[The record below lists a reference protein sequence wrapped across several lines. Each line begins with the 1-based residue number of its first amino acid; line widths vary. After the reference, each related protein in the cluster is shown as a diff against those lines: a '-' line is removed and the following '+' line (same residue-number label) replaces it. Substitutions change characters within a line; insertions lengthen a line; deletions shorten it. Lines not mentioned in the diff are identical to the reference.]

1 LFNNLCGSVY
11 NLGVTGT
18 FNSAGVVDK
27 GTGYVESA
35 WVKTTATEAVTGT
48 KPYAVFGAPSD
59 TKGYQ
64 VVNSYFWNGNNSL
77 FNTSTEDGVTT
88 SGGARGKSRAMT
100 AQEFYNGTVAYNL
113 NNFYLYKRYSDQKTT
128 SGDEKQRYSYF
139 TIGDDNKLVLQNNHY
154 YSEHTDLCSTGH
166 IDDSGNAI
174 MYVEDRFAD
183 GDFRYAGGTIPDTED
198 ERYYTWT
205 ETDEETGV
213 ETVRSE
219 FFPIWPDD
227 YIFFGQKLTY
237 DWAVEA
243 HQEVPTAVV
252 RDGGR
257 LSYGDNANRVYRAP
271 AYYRSKTMGVAHFN
285 PQAYLAQTRKNVPAT
300 LAYPQMTAI
309 DFKGHY
315 GANEAYGAYGLG
327 WNTQTG
333 QFYAPLLDDDGLRGI
348 INCDETQNLLAYAP
362 AEAENKKTY
371 DVLEAYFTEPIYEEH
386 YNNDEGY
393 RLVREAATATV
404 HGHLVQN
411 DLKAT
416 NDHLLVD
423 HQDFNAPVAYDFD
436 ADHLMW
442 YQRIPT
448 DEEYVD
454 LEKGWQGISVPFT
467 AELVTTNEKGEI
479 THFYS
484 GSDESHNE
492 TGTKTKKGH
501 EYWLRQLTD
510 GEDMTLKPETT
521 GTLEANFHYPA
532 AAGDN
537 KTVGNTFLW
546 DYYYKN
552 EPVHD
557 QQDKNADTYLQY
569 RQYYNSERTYTNY
582 PLLSAA
588 MPYIIGLPGKTYYEF
603 DLSGNFEA
611 ENTAVPIT
619 KIGKQILSFVSNKR
633 EHIDV
638 SDDEIKRA
646 ETTVKYSGQN
656 YTFKPSYLNETL
668 EVGATNTHYALNT
681 TGSSFDKTVAA
692 TNVSAFRPYFTGPA
706 DAPARQFVAQRIAF
720 GSTDGEIYDGPESAL
735 GGLEIYVKDHRII
748 TTSHLKEAV
757 VISIVNVGGIS
768 LANYVLQPGET
779 VETRVQNTGVYI
791 VNKKKVFVK

>member
-1 LFNNLCGSVY
+1 MESCWINT
-11 NLGVTGT
+11 TGT
-18 FNSAGVVDK
+18 PASGVR
-27 GTGYVESA
+27 
-35 WVKTTATEAVTGT
+35 
-48 KPYAVFGAPSD
+48 AVFGNPTATND
-59 TKGYQ
+59 IKQ
-64 VVNSYFWNGNNSL
+64 IVNSYYQ
-77 FNTSTEDGVTT
+77 T
-88 SGGARGKSRAMT
+88 GKSYSTTDTGSHGLARAMSDQ
-100 AQEFYNGTVAYNL
+100 AFYNGTVAYDL
-113 NNFYLYKRYSDQKTT
+113 NNFYLYKRYNDGTGT
-128 SGDEKQRYSYF
+128 SSGVEYKYWIPGEEEPQTGHYA
-139 TIGDDNKLVLQNNHY
+139 NNI
-154 YSEHTDLCSTGH
+154 ELCS
-166 IDDSGNAI
+166 SGYNDI
-174 MYVEDRFAD
+174 KYVEERFKD
-183 GDFRYAGGTIPDTED
+183 GDFRYAGGTIPATED
-198 ERYYTWT
+198 ERFYSWT
-205 ETDEETGV
+205 EKPGTKDEV
-213 ETVRSE
+213 VKSS

-243 HQEVPTAVV
+243 HQNVPTAVV

-285 PQAYLAQTRKNVPAT
+285 PQAYLAQTKKNDPAT
-300 LAYPQMTAI
+300 KAYPNMTAI
-309 DFKGHY
+309 DFKGYY

-327 WNTQTG
+327 WNTLTG

-423 HQDFNAPVAYDFD
+423 HQDFNAPLAYDFD

-454 LEKGWQGISVPFT
+454 LTKGWQGISVPFT
-467 AELVTTNEKGEI
+467 AELVTTNQKGEI

-484 GSDESHNE
+484 GSDESHND
-492 TGTKTKKGH
+492 TGTKKGH

-510 GEDMTLKPETT
+510 DDLMTEKSTGVLK
-521 GTLEANFHYPA
+521 ANFHYPA

-537 KTVGNTFLW
+537 KTKTDGNTFLW

-569 RQYYNSERTYTNY
+569 RQYYNSERTYNNY

-633 EHIDV
+633 EHIGV
-638 SDDEIKRA
+638 SDKEIEEA

-668 EVGATNTHYALNT
+668 EVGNNYVLNT
-681 TGSSFDKTVAA
+681 EGSSFDKTVAA
-692 TNVSAFRPYFTGPA
+692 TNVSAFRPYFTGPTPA
-706 DAPARQFVAQRIAF
+706 GARQFVAQRIAF
-720 GSTDGEIYDGPESAL
+720 SSTDGEIYDGPESAL

>member
-1 LFNNLCGSVY
+1 
-11 NLGVTGT
+11 
-18 FNSAGVVDK
+18 
-27 GTGYVESA
+27 
-35 WVKTTATEAVTGT
+35 
-48 KPYAVFGAPSD
+48 
-59 TKGYQ
+59 
-64 VVNSYFWNGNNSL
+64 
-77 FNTSTEDGVTT
+77 
-88 SGGARGKSRAMT
+88 M
-100 AQEFYNGTVAYNL
+100 
-113 NNFYLYKRYSDQKTT
+113 
-128 SGDEKQRYSYF
+128 
-139 TIGDDNKLVLQNNHY
+139 
-154 YSEHTDLCSTGH
+154 
-166 IDDSGNAI
+166 
-174 MYVEDRFAD
+174 
-183 GDFRYAGGTIPDTED
+183 
-198 ERYYTWT
+198 
-205 ETDEETGV
+205 
-213 ETVRSE
+213 
-219 FFPIWPDD
+219 
-227 YIFFGQKLTY
+227 
-237 DWAVEA
+237 EA

-252 RDGGR
+252 REGGR
-257 LSYGDNANRVYRAP
+257 LSYGDEANRVYRAP
-271 AYYRSKTMGVAHFN
+271 AYFCNSTMGVAHFN
-285 PQAYLAQTRKNVPAT
+285 PQAYLAQTRKNDPAT
-300 LAYPQMTAI
+300 KAYPHMTAI

-315 GANEAYGAYGLG
+315 GANAAYGAYGLG
-327 WNTQTG
+327 WNNLTG

-348 INCDETQNLLAYAP
+348 INCDETRNLLVYAP
-362 AEAENKKTY
+362 AEAENKKTN

-423 HQDFNAPVAYDFD
+423 RQDFNAPLAYDFD

-454 LEKGWQGISVPFT
+454 FEKGWQGISVPFT

-484 GSDESHNE
+484 GSDESHNS
-492 TGTKTKKGH
+492 TTKKGH

-510 GEDMTLKPETT
+510 DDLMTEKST
-521 GTLEANFHYPA
+521 GVLEANFHYPA
-532 AAGDN
+532 AADNN

-557 QQDKNADTYLQY
+557 QKDKNADTYLQY
-569 RQYYNSERTYTNY
+569 RQYYNSERTYANY

-633 EHIDV
+633 EHIRV
-638 SDDEIKRA
+638 SDE
-646 ETTVKYSGQN
+646 EMNGTTVKYSGQN

-668 EVGATNTHYALNT
+668 PAGNNYALNT
-681 TGSSFDKTVAA
+681 EGSSYDKVTAA
-692 TNVSAFRPYFTGPA
+692 TSVGAFRPYFIGPA
-706 DAPARQFVAQRIAF
+706 PAGARQFVAQRIVF

-768 LANYVLQPGET
+768 LANYVLQPDET

-791 VNKKKVFVK
+791 VNKKKFFVK